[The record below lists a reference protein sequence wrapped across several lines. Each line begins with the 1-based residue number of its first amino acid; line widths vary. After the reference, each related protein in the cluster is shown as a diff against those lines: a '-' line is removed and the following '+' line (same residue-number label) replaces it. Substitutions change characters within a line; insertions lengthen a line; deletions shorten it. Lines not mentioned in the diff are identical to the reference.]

1 MVREIP
7 PACLL
12 DLPLDFLDLLTEV
25 INLRSFSNLWYWIVL
40 AILWSSLSHWT
51 VGVPFSLVARARRGD
66 PQAEAD
72 MLVLARMNAERNV
85 AYSETS
91 GIFATAFSTFLLT
104 GLAIT
109 GWGYGVEFCQ
119 AIFLL
124 LCPSMIVVALAV
136 WTSQRLKADDYQHV
150 SQMLRQH
157 RLIVQLLGV
166 VFIFITAFWGM
177 YQNVNVGPL
186 G

>member
-1 MVREIP
+1 M
-7 PACLL
+7 
-12 DLPLDFLDLLTEV
+12 
-25 INLRSFSNLWYWIVL
+25 WYWIVL

-51 VGVPFSLVARARRGD
+51 IGVPFHLVSRAKRGD
-66 PQAEAD
+66 ARAEAD
-72 MLVLARMNAERNV
+72 MMVLTRMNAERMLQY
-85 AYSETS
+85 AETS
-91 GIFATAFSTFLLT
+91 GVPAVAFATFILT

-109 GWGYGVEFCQ
+109 GWMYGVEFAQ

-124 LCPSMIVVALAV
+124 LCPSMLVVGLGV
-136 WTSQRLKADDYQHV
+136 WTSQRLHDSGYVAV
-150 SQMLRQH
+150 PTMLRQH
-157 RLIVQLLGV
+157 RLIVQILGV